1 MIVKNESELLEKAI
15 NTAKPFVNE
24 IIVVDTGSTDQTP
37 EIARKLGAIVANRE
51 WNGSF
56 SDARNFSLDLASQP
70 FIFVMDADEIIV
82 NGSLSAIQERYKYIQ
97 EHKGSA
103 GSVTIVSETV
113 SGDISSSSVTRL
125 FPRDRRYRY
134 TGKIH
139 EQLTYSGNLIDRVI
153 DTGIILS
160 HSGYSAQV
168 ISKKNKYERNLQ
180 LLLSELSTDS
190 DTSYNLF
197 QIGRTYYVMKDYVQA
212 EHFLYRSI
220 EAELRSMRRNFLSS
234 ALLTLGYC
242 NIKLQKF
249 DELKNIFN
257 LGIELFPDFTDLYF
271 MYGVGL
277 IESKNINSFELI
289 PDVFE
294 KCINIGEA
302 PTFKYET
309 VKGVGSFKAHFNLGL
324 YYELTRQLDKAEFH
338 YRLSYKDSYQPAFER
353 LQKILH

>member
-168 ISKKNKYERNLQ
+168 ISKKI
-180 LLLSELSTDS
+180 SMSVT
-190 DTSYNLF
+190 YNF
-197 QIGRTYYVMKDYVQA
+197 Y
-212 EHFLYRSI
+212 
-220 EAELRSMRRNFLSS
+220 
-234 ALLTLGYC
+234 
-242 NIKLQKF
+242 
-249 DELKNIFN
+249 
-257 LGIELFPDFTDLYF
+257 
-271 MYGVGL
+271 
-277 IESKNINSFELI
+277 
-289 PDVFE
+289 
-294 KCINIGEA
+294 
-302 PTFKYET
+302 
-309 VKGVGSFKAHFNLGL
+309 
-324 YYELTRQLDKAEFH
+324 
-338 YRLSYKDSYQPAFER
+338 
-353 LQKILH
+353 